1 MAIALNVRAAG
12 AADDAF
18 VRDLG
23 RREALSSVSAYR
35 SAPLPMVRASY
46 DRLLDIVEGQTHVTL
61 IACDGE
67 RRAGFLLMLD
77 AMPDEVTGMPQGF
90 VAYMAVE
97 PGERRRGVGAAL
109 LAAAEDEAKRQGLPY
124 MALMVTEDNLA
135 ARALYESAG
144 YVTERRLLCK
154 KL

>member
-1 MAIALNVRAAG
+1 MESGLKIRAAD

-23 RREALSSVSAYR
+23 GREALSSMSAYR

-46 DRLLDIVEGQTHVTL
+46 DRLLEIVNDQPHTAL
-61 IACDGE
+61 IACDE
-67 RRAGFLLMLD
+67 DRRAGFLLMLE
-77 AMPDEVTGMPQGF
+77 AMPDEVTGVPQGF

-109 LAAAEDEAKRQGLPY
+109 LAAAENEAKRLGLPY

-135 ARALYESAG
+135 ARALYESTG